1 MFKKIF
7 SQLLRGSTAKTNA
20 FSNGS
25 EFVPMSD
32 GILQSASINVL
43 GYPKALG
50 HSYKLAWQP
59 RLLEPHHSVPGSTV
73 RIGVLNRVYQ
83 IPNK

>member
-20 FSNGS
+20 FLNGS
-25 EFVPMSD
+25 VFVPMSD

-43 GYPKALG
+43 GYPK
-50 HSYKLAWQP
+50 KQ
-59 RLLEPHHSVPGSTV
+59 GSWT
-73 RIGVLNRVYQ
+73 
-83 IPNK
+83 